1 MLTYCNA
8 WVRVGSL
15 NQLFALVSHH
25 PVGINLS
32 GSLRI
37 QVDHLEL
44 PEVRHTN
51 GIVFWTHV
59 KDIWDVVI
67 IKVVFARVPSSV
79 TCFK

>member
-1 MLTYCNA
+1 MTFKLVALHSWCKEAKSVKLAYCDA

-37 QVDHLEL
+37 
-44 PEVRHTN
+44 
-51 GIVFWTHV
+51 
-59 KDIWDVVI
+59 
-67 IKVVFARVPSSV
+67 
-79 TCFK
+79 